1 MSLKELGILP
11 RVGLAFVPWLTGELI
26 DRWSFSCFGSQSPF
40 CIYYFHPPGMD
51 VMFALL
57 VLALFMH
64 ARTRVALR
72 VLALVVLGVF
82 VHFLSIGLLVATRGS
97 LDVPGIDTIW
107 LNVIPV
113 AVIASVVTVLLAAV
127 VCGLKMTWHLGTYS
141 ALAGIPIA
149 AVFLLSDLIPN
160 MGWMTW
166 SAHWYW
172 AVWHVSIC
180 VAIYSGRATTPHLYP

>member
-1 MSLKELGILP
+1 MNPETLGIWP

-26 DRWSFSCFGSQSPF
+26 SLSSFSCFGSQSPF

-57 VLALFMH
+57 VLAPFMH

-72 VLALVVLGVF
+72 VLALIVLSVL
-82 VHFLSIGLLVATRGS
+82 VHSLSIGFLIDSRGS
-97 LDVPGIDTIW
+97 LDIAGIDTIW
-107 LNVIPV
+107 LNVIPI
-113 AVIASVVTVLLAAV
+113 AVIASAVTVLLAAV
-127 VCGLKMTWHLGTYS
+127 ICGLKLTWRLGIYS
-141 ALAGIPIA
+141 VLAGIPIA
-149 AVFLLSDLIPN
+149 AVFLLSELISN

-166 SAHWYW
+166 SANWYW

-180 VAIYSGRATTPHLYP
+180 VAIYHGRSR

>member
-1 MSLKELGILP
+1 MNPEALGIWP

-57 VLALFMH
+57 VLAPFMH

-72 VLALVVLGVF
+72 VLALVVLSVL
-82 VHFLSIGLLVATRGS
+82 VHSLSIDFLIESRGS

-127 VCGLKMTWHLGTYS
+127 VCGLKVTWRLGTYS

-149 AVFLLSDLIPN
+149 AVFLLTDLELN
-160 MGWMTW
+160 MGWITW
-166 SAHWYW
+166 SANWYW

-180 VAIYSGRATTPHLYP
+180 VAIYHGRSTTP

>member
-127 VCGLKMTWHLGTYS
+127 VCGLKMTWRLGTYS

-149 AVFLLSDLIPN
+149 AGVLYPVLGVLLSPVIAGAAMALSSL
-160 MGWMTW
+160 T
-166 SAHWYW
+166 
-172 AVWHVSIC
+172 VVSN
-180 VAIYSGRATTPHLYP
+180 ANRLRLFKARET